1 MGHEVS
7 QPQAAW
13 RKFRSGMRLD
23 RAVALVWRVSPGQT
37 VVTAAL
43 AVVQGLLPLASLL
56 LMKLI
61 VDRVTLLLNGAEAAA
76 AGDGV
81 AGALSR
87 LGLGWLIALAAAA
100 AFLGVVAQLLMSLVN
115 QAQSLRVTDYVT
127 DVLHAKSVEVD
138 LEYYEDPRYFD
149 LLHRAQA
156 EAPYRPTRVVDGLLA
171 LVRSGVALVGV
182 LGLLVAFRWWVA
194 LGVTVAALPGIL
206 VKARYSGRLF
216 AEEMEW
222 TPDERRAGY
231 LNWLLTTRPAAKELR
246 LLRLGDLFRTRYSTL
261 RSGVRSRRLRL
272 TRRRSLAEAAA
283 ELVALAAVFA
293 ALGFV
298 ASRTVA
304 GALTLGSMVMYF
316 GAIQNASSSLR
327 TFLSGVAG
335 LYEDNTFLAHFQQ
348 FMELTPRLLEP
359 AHPHPFPPRLQRVV
373 FEQVAF
379 RYPGSD
385 RQALRRVSLEL
396 RPGEVTALVG
406 RNGSGKTTLV
416 KLLCRLY
423 DPTDGR
429 VLVDGVDLRDFGLV
443 ELRRN
448 LSVIFQD
455 YVQYNFSARD
465 NIWLGDV
472 DSDPTGPRL
481 QQAAETAGAHDLLQG
496 LAGGYDT
503 VLGKWFEEGEELSVG
518 EWQRV
523 ALARAFLPEAQV
535 LVLDEPTSSLDAE
548 AEAAVFAHL
557 RGLAEGRAVVIISHR
572 FSTVRMADRIVLLER
587 GEVAEQGG
595 HDELMALNG
604 AYARMFR
611 LQASR

>member
-1 MGHEVS
+1 
-7 QPQAAW
+7 
-13 RKFRSGMRLD
+13 MRLD
-23 RAVALVWRVSPGQT
+23 RAVALVWRVSPAH
-37 VVTAAL
+37 TAATAVL

-56 LMKLI
+56 LMKVI
-61 VDRVTLLLNGAEAAA
+61 VDRVTFLLGGAGESTSGPAAA
-76 AGDGV
+76 MS
-81 AGALSR
+81 ALSG

-171 LVRSGVALVGV
+171 LVRNGVSLVGV
-182 LGLLVAFRWWVA
+182 LALLVSFRWWVA

-231 LNWLLTTRPAAKELR
+231 LNWLLTARPAAKELR
-246 LLRLGDLFRTRYSTL
+246 LLRLGDLFRTRYTVL
-261 RSGVRSRRLRL
+261 RTGVRARRLRL
-272 TRRRSLAEAAA
+272 TRRRSLAEAGA

-298 ASRTVA
+298 AFRTVA

-316 GAIQNASSSLR
+316 GAVQNASSSLR
-327 TFLSGVAG
+327 AFLSGVAG
-335 LYEDNTFLAHFQQ
+335 LYEDNTFLAHFQE
-348 FMELTPRLLEP
+348 FMGLEPRVLEP
-359 AHPHPFPPRLQRVV
+359 AHPRAFPPRLQSIF

-385 RQALRRVSLEL
+385 RQALRGVSLEL
-396 RPGEVTALVG
+396 RPGEITALVG

-423 DPTDGR
+423 DPTQGR
-429 VLVDGVDLRDFGLV
+429 VLIDGVDLRDFGLV

-455 YVQYNFSARD
+455 YVQYNFTARD

-472 DSDPTGPRL
+472 DSDASGPRL
-481 QQAAETAGAHDLLQG
+481 QRAAETAGAHDLLQG
-496 LAGGYDT
+496 LAGGYNT
-503 VLGKWFEEGEELSVG
+503 VLGKWFEDGEELSVG

-523 ALARAFLPEAQV
+523 ALARAFLPDAQV

-557 RGLAEGRAVVIISHR
+557 RELAEGRAVLIISHR
-572 FSTVRMADRIVLLER
+572 FSTVRMADRIVLLDR

-595 HDELMALNG
+595 HDELMALDG

-611 LQASR
+611 VQAAR